1 MQNKTGIIVL
11 TVIISIICLY
21 NLSFTFVSRSVQRKA
36 TEFATRADESVNHL
50 KRQAYLDSVWKVPVY
65 NFLGITEYTYQQVK
79 EKELNLGLDLQGG
92 MNVTLE
98 ISPSDILAGLA
109 GNIEDPAFKEALAK
123 ANEAQKR
130 SQDTYVNLFVKE
142 YKSIKP
148 DGKLADLFANTVT
161 KGRISFT
168 SSDAEVIRYLNTE
181 VEGAIDRSYE
191 ILSRRI
197 DKFGVSQPTIQRI
210 PGKGAIQVE
219 LPGVDNP
226 ERVRKLLQGA
236 AKLEFFRVM
245 EINEAL
251 PSFQA
256 INNYLVA
263 QEKLKKDNGLS
274 KSGKDTTKS
283 TDDVAQLL
291 SQGAKS
297 DSSSISNP
305 ADTSKVAKS
314 EADSLADKLAKSDS
328 SSANDSINAQVS
340 PLFSLIKG
348 QGLIYDV
355 KDTAK
360 INKIFKIKEVQSYL
374 PRDGRLAWSVKAIND
389 PKNGA
394 PELLELFLLREERDG
409 QAALT
414 GEVINDARW
423 DISPKGDGYEVN
435 MYMNPEGAKNWSK
448 ITGANR
454 GRRIAVVLDNYVYTA
469 PVVNDQ
475 IPNGVSSITGN
486 FTQEESSDLANIL
499 KAGKL
504 PAPTR
509 IVEDTVVG
517 PTLGAESVKS
527 GLVSIAIGF
536 VIIILFMFIVY
547 SNAGWVADFAV
558 IVNLFFLL
566 GVLSSMNAAL
576 TLPGIAGILLSLAMA
591 VDANVLINERIKE
604 EVALGKNLGSAI
616 TSGYKNA
623 FSAIFDSNITTLI
636 AGVVL
641 LVFGTGLIFGFAVT
655 LVIGVIV
662 SLFTS
667 ILITRIIFEYIVKR
681 GKTISFSH
689 GWSKNLFK
697 ATSVDFIA
705 KRRVYYIISSTI
717 IVAGIVSILIKGFN
731 FGVDF
736 KGGRTFVVDFEQSVS
751 STDVKK
757 NLDEAFGSGTEVKTF
772 GSDDKLKITTSYLID
787 DVSDEATVKVDEK
800 LNEGLGKIANNK
812 AQVISSSKVGPTI
825 ANDIKI
831 SAIYSIC
838 IALVGMF
845 LYILVRFRKV
855 EFAIGGIVS
864 LIHDVLVVLAI
875 FSLLQDIVPFSLEI
889 DQAFVAAILTII
901 GYSINDSVVVF
912 DRIREFVNESKPGES
927 VSKIVNRA
935 LNDTLSRTMITGC
948 TTIFV
953 LLILFVFGGET
964 IRGFSFAMFIG
975 VLIGTYSSICIG
987 TPIVVD
993 FGAKTIEAQN
1003 APKVPANKTV
1013 TA

>member
-11 TVIISIICLY
+11 TVIISLICLY
-21 NLSFTFVSRSVQRKA
+21 NLSFTFVSRSVQSKA
-36 TEFATRADESVNHL
+36 TEYAERNHL
-50 KRQAYLDSVWKVPVY
+50 KKQAYLDSVWKLPVY
-65 NFLGITEYTYQQVK
+65 NFLGLTEYTYQQVK

-98 ISPSDILAGLA
+98 ISPADILAGLA
-109 GNIEDPAFKEALAK
+109 GNIEDPAFAQALART
-123 ANEAQKR
+123 NEAQKR

-142 YKSIKP
+142 YKAIKP

-161 KGRISFT
+161 KGRITFT

-245 EINEAL
+245 EINEVL

-263 QEKLKKDNGLS
+263 QEKLN
-274 KSGKDTTKS
+274 KSQGNTKS
-283 TDDVAQLL
+283 ADGTKKSEDVTDLL
-291 SQGAKS
+291 SQGAKPES
-297 DSSSISNP
+297 PTISNP
-305 ADTSKVAKS
+305 SDTSKVAKT
-314 EADSLADKLAKSDS
+314 ETDSLADQLAKADS
-328 SSANDSINAQVS
+328 SAQDTALNAQVS

-360 INKIFKIKEVQSYL
+360 INKIFKIKDVQNYI
-374 PRDGRLAWSVKAIND
+374 PRDARLAWSVKAIND

-394 PELLELFLLREERDG
+394 PELLELFVLREERDG

-423 DISPKGDGYEVN
+423 DISPKGNGYEVN
-435 MYMNPEGAKNWSK
+435 MYMNPEGARNWSK
-448 ITGANR
+448 ITGANK

-517 PTLGAESVKS
+517 PTLGAESIKS

-558 IVNLFFLL
+558 IVNLFFLM
-566 GVLSSMNAAL
+566 GILSSMNAAL

-604 EVALGKNLGSAI
+604 EVALGKNLGGAI

-623 FSAIFDSNITTLI
+623 FSAILDSNVTTLI

-641 LVFGTGLIFGFAVT
+641 WIFGTGLIFGFAVT

-667 ILITRIIFEYIVKR
+667 ILITRIIFEYIVKK
-681 GKTISFSH
+681 GKTINFSH
-689 GWSKNLFK
+689 SWTKNLFK
-697 ATSVDFIA
+697 TSNIDFIG

-717 IVAGIVSILIKGFN
+717 IAAGIVSILIKGFN

-736 KGGRTFVVDFEQSVS
+736 KGGRTFVVDFEQAVS
-751 STDVKK
+751 STQVKQ
-757 NLDEAFGSGTEVKTF
+757 NLDAAFGSNTEVKTF

-787 DVSDEATVKVDEK
+787 DVSDDATDKVDQK
-800 LNEGLGKIANNK
+800 LNEGLSKLGNNK

-825 ANDIKI
+825 ANDIKV

-927 VSKIVNRA
+927 VSKIVNNA
-935 LNDTLSRTMITGC
+935 LNDTLSRTLITGC

-953 LLILFVFGGET
+953 LLILFLFGGET

-975 VLIGTYSSICIG
+975 VLIGTYSSICVG

-993 FGAKTIEAQN
+993 FGAKTIQ
-1003 APKVPANKTV
+1003 PQSGTKVPVSKPV